1 MHSSTSLL
9 QSPVIRSYD
18 KMLFFAMAALIVF
31 GTIMIYSSTGVV
43 VPAQEKKSITEFYYV
58 KRHLITMVLGTIAL
72 LVAYRFKAHDLEK
85 MAIPLLIFSGIL
97 LVLVFIPGISI
108 KAGGAR
114 RWLRLGIMTFQPSE
128 LVKLAMVIFLAK
140 YLSSPD
146 YDANKFMSFI
156 KPLCI
161 MALFQVVFLK
171 QPDFGATMSL
181 FILTMAMLFIAGTR
195 LRYIASLLLL
205 AVPVVIKLV
214 MEPYRLK
221 RVTTFLD
228 PTKDPQGSGFQLI
241 QSFISLGSGGLTG
254 LGLGESKQK
263 LAYLP
268 AKHTDFIFC
277 LVGEE
282 LGLLGATAVI
292 ALFVFLFVRGITIA
306 NRTKDRFHFFLAY
319 GLTTMIAVQALVNF
333 AVVTGMVPT
342 KGLPLPFM
350 SYGGSSLLVNMT
362 VIGLLLRISRGD
374 DMLPGQIGDRNLIAR
389 KAARRNIY
397 GSRGAAR

>member
-1 MHSSTSLL
+1 
-9 QSPVIRSYD
+9 
-18 KMLFFAMAALIVF
+18 MLGLIVF
-31 GTIMIYSSTGVV
+31 GAIMIYSSTGVV
-43 VPAQEKKSITEFYYV
+43 VPAQGKKSITEFYYL
-58 KRHLITMVLGTIAL
+58 KRHLITMVLGAIAL
-72 LVAYRFKAHDLEK
+72 LAAYRLKAEHLER

-97 LVLVFIPGISI
+97 LVLVFVPGISL

-114 RWLRLGIMTFQPSE
+114 RWLRIGFMTFQPSE

-146 YDANKFMSFI
+146 YDANKFRSFI
-156 KPLCI
+156 KPLGI
-161 MALFQVVFLK
+161 MALFQAVFLM
-171 QPDFGATMSL
+171 QPDFGTTMSL
-181 FILTMAMLFIAGTR
+181 FVLTIAMLFISGTR

-205 AVPVVIKLV
+205 AIPVVIKLA

-221 RVTTFLD
+221 RITTFLD

-282 LGLLGATAVI
+282 LGLLGATVVI

-306 NRTKDRFHFFLAY
+306 NRTGDNRFHFFLAY
-319 GLTTMIAVQALVNF
+319 GLTIMIAVQALVNF
-333 AVVTGMVPT
+333 AVVTGMAPT

-350 SYGGSSLLVNMT
+350 SYGGSALLVNMII
-362 VIGLLLRISRGD
+362 IGLLLRISRGD
-374 DMLPGQIGDRNLIAR
+374 DPRPGQIGDRNLIAR
-389 KAARRNIY
+389 KAARRSIY
-397 GSRGAAR
+397 SSQGTGR